1 MLKLTGAQKGW
12 FAIVVA
18 LWIIALAAMVFVLPK
33 MSTNSSSPAPA
44 AAGSES
50 GSLAS
55 TLSNMVPPEND
66 AVAAEMLDLR
76 RVYGDEITA
85 FVPVCSEEPKE
96 LIDAKLEAAG
106 DLADQVDLDSG
117 NNYMLLA
124 KDPQAGVDSVDAV
137 PSDVMDL
144 CNQNYFDQFF
154 STEQG
159 FPVYWDAGESIWRF
173 GVRADQ
179 APQAE

>member
-12 FAIVVA
+12 FGIVVA

-33 MSTNSSSPAPA
+33 MSSNSSQPAPA
-44 AAGSES
+44 ASGPVS
-50 GSLAS
+50 GSLAQ
-55 TLSNMVPPEND
+55 TLNEMVPPEHD
-66 AVAAEMLDLR
+66 AVAGEMLDLR
-76 RVYGDEITA
+76 RVYGEDVTA
-85 FVPVCSEEPKE
+85 FVPVCAEEPQE

-106 DLADQVDLDSG
+106 DVADEIDMDSG

-144 CNQNYFDQFF
+144 CNENYFDQFF

-159 FPVYWDAGESIWRF
+159 FPVYWDNDVWRF
-173 GVRADQ
+173 GVRAD
-179 APQAE
+179 